1 MTIKA
6 IRAGSKSRKRQLAAT
21 YTQAQVD
28 LLIKSRMQS
37 YRQVA
42 HELRQLVLELS
53 TTRRA
58 GRFSDNV
65 EVSKEALLKVLT
77 KSADLADL

>member
-6 IRAGSKSRKRQLAAT
+6 IRPGSRSGKRQHAAS

-28 LLIKSRMQS
+28 LLIKNRMQS

-42 HELRQLVLELS
+42 DELRQLVLELS
-53 TTRRA
+53 KTRRSA
-58 GRFSDNV
+58 RFPEQV
-65 EVSKEALLKVLT
+65 EVSRALLLKVLS